1 LNVVYFAIAIVFFG
15 WIFEKARARGLLVKQ
30 E

>member
-1 LNVVYFAIAIVFFG
+1 VYFTAAIVFFG
-15 WIFEKARARGLLVKQ
+15 WIFEKARSRGLLVKQ